1 MTDEAVQE
9 KEKREERNRKRKLIP
24 PFFMLSAAAIVA
36 IYTYFQ
42 GYELGRWLVTLFG
55 VMVLFLFLGQA
66 FEWMLEYFEKVN
78 FERAEA
84 ERIRLIEEAEE
95 KLRQEAEHV
104 ETENFD
110 DADATEQVAAE
121 RG

>member
-1 MTDEAVQE
+1 MTDTEGQT
-9 KEKREERNRKRKLIP
+9 KEKREERKSKRKLIP

-55 VMVLFLFLGQA
+55 VMVLFLFLGQC

-78 FERAEA
+78 FEREEA
-84 ERIRLIEEAEE
+84 ERIRLLEEAEE
-95 KLRQEAEHV
+95 RLREAE
-104 ETENFD
+104 EGAEPENFD
-110 DADATEQVAAE
+110 DSDTAE
-121 RG
+121 EASA

>member
-9 KEKREERNRKRKLIP
+9 KEKREERKSKRKLIP

-55 VMVLFLFLGQA
+55 VMVLFLFLGQC

-78 FERAEA
+78 FERDEA
-84 ERIRLIEEAEE
+84 ERIRLLEEAEAR
-95 KLRQEAEHV
+95 LREAE
-104 ETENFD
+104 EGTEPENFD
-110 DADATEQVAAE
+110 DSDTAGEASA
-121 RG
+121 